1 MFRSN
6 GPEATLSD
14 ALQEK
19 YDAVI
24 DAINDLGLSDSI
36 AQYLIDEIDSLV
48 DFAVT
53 EGYEE

>member
-1 MFRSN
+1 MSHSN
-6 GPEATLSD
+6 GPEARLSD

-24 DAINDLGLSDSI
+24 DMINDLGLDDYA
-36 AQYLIDEIDSLV
+36 AQSLIDEIDTLV